1 MAANDRGAGR
11 PKGSRNK
18 GPKRAQYGVLAIA
31 KEVLPA
37 MGRAAPGKR
46 LGKEVLEEFMMIARG
61 MAARY
66 QPAPP
71 GQPRNPHQNE
81 TKFLTYAEMA
91 TKCASDLAQYQ
102 SPRFKA
108 IAVEDAVTA
117 AAPGS
122 PAEDDDILQFPSDPV
137 AASRLYLR
145 FMSAIDGK

>member
-1 MAANDRGAGR
+1 L
-11 PKGSRNK
+11 RNK
-18 GPKRAQYGVLAIA
+18 GPKRTQYGVLAIA

-37 MGRAAPGKR
+37 MGRPAPGKR
-46 LGKEVLEEFMMIARG
+46 LGKEVLEEFMMIACG

-66 QPAPP
+66 QPAPS

-91 TKCASDLAQYQ
+91 IKCTSELAQYQ

-108 IAVEDAVTA
+108 IAVRVEDTVTATA
-117 AAPGS
+117 AASKP
-122 PAEDDDILQFPSDPV
+122 PAEDENIPQFPNDPV

-145 FMSAIDGK
+145 FMAAVEKKT